1 MDRGLPDKAIL
12 IVEDN
17 PDIRDTFRML
27 FELEGY
33 DVRVAGNGEEALDRL
48 DDETT
53 PEPSLILLDLSMPV
67 MDGRTFLDVL
77 ESRGD
82 RHIPVMV
89 LSAEV
94 DAAVARELKS
104 RYGVRVLRKP
114 APVDVLL
121 AVARTSGGTP
131 PTLH

>member
-1 MDRGLPDKAIL
+1 MDRNPDKAIL

-17 PDIRDTFRML
+17 ADIRETFRML

-33 DVRVAGNGEEALDRL
+33 DVTLAGNGEEALQQL
-48 DDETT
+48 DDEAL
-53 PEPSLILLDLSMPV
+53 EPSLILLDLSMPV
-67 MDGRTFLDVL
+67 MGGREFLEVL
-77 ESRGD
+77 KARGE
-82 RHIPVMV
+82 RAIPIAV

-121 AVARTSGGTP
+121 AIARASGGP
-131 PTLH
+131 RPTLH